1 MAVLE
6 ALLWYH
12 SLIDLFKATSE
23 LSGDYATTTIISF
36 FPAIIIQLQD
46 LLLFRSLDKWWYR
59 AVEVAIA

>member
-36 FPAIIIQLQD
+36 FPATIQLQD